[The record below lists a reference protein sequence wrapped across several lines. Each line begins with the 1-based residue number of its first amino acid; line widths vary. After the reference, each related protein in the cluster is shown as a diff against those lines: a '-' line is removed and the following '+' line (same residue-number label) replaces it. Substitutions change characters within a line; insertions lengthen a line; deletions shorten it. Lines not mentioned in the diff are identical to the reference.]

1 MTASDGST
9 YIDVDHL
16 DGMYS
21 FCRTEKG
28 AIVHLAASADLVPTA
43 EGYVLSLPTKTP
55 YGWPILSM
63 PARNAQMKAESYGRL
78 TSNLS
83 SAG

>member
-1 MTASDGST
+1 MKLYEIQLPARVFVTASDGST

-43 EGYVLSLPTKTP
+43 EGYVLS
-55 YGWPILSM
+55 
-63 PARNAQMKAESYGRL
+63 
-78 TSNLS
+78 
-83 SAG
+83 